1 MTMQNNKKSILTL
14 LSAVSMLLLIIMG
27 YLSFDDHLQENQKET
42 VYLDQTPPPD
52 HAEVLRDNAVTD
64 ISEPETDP
72 GEPLPDITLSL
83 EDRAADFQVTLW
95 QSDAGICYFF
105 LPGFAKESGMILRVE
120 GDNSIYINDMQ
131 IKETDILRGI
141 FEEETY
147 DLTVRNAQGDVT
159 LHRSVVFMYS
169 SSLPV
174 MCLTTRSGNLD
185 YINADKEHEET
196 GTTALFDQ
204 SGASLYSGNVKSV
217 RGRGNSTWGL
227 SKKPYQI
234 RLYEDADFFGF
245 GPARSWN
252 LIANGYDQ
260 TKLRNQIVSDL
271 AIELGMNYVP
281 ESQMIDLYINNVYY
295 GNYYLT
301 EKIRV
306 DDEGVAIRNMD
317 TYVND
322 AYNTREIDKLERC
335 QNEDGTRKWVE
346 TDIELDDISGGYLL
360 ERELT
365 SRFET
370 EDCGFITSQEDCYTL
385 QSPAYAS
392 EDQVNYIADLMQAFQ
407 DAVAEPD
414 GIHPLTGRHYTEYID
429 LNSFVQKYLVE
440 EISKNYDGGV
450 TSSFF
455 YKPNDTVSGK
465 IFAGPIWDY
474 DVAFGN
480 CNLDRIAS
488 NPIGITKLYDH
499 IYGTEIFAQLY
510 DQEDFYNYMAA
521 MYEERALPYLNAL
534 LERRLDKMVKQSRA
548 SISMD
553 RARWETPEN
562 RYQYYQE
569 YDSSVRYL
577 KYFIEKRRDF
587 LNEVWLEGTVY
598 HNVSFVVDDEVWQIY
613 CIEDGGLPTDE
624 PVPIR
629 YSTSSLFLGWY
640 SANGV
645 PYDMYKPIYEDMTF
659 YALWQELPTQENPSG

>member
-1 MTMQNNKKSILTL
+1 ML
-14 LSAVSMLLLIIMG
+14 LSAVSLLLLIIMG
-27 YLSFDDHLQENQKET
+27 YLSLDDHLQENQKET

-52 HAEVLRDNAVTD
+52 HTEVPEDNAVTD
-64 ISEPETDP
+64 ITEPETDP
-72 GEPLPDITLSL
+72 GEPLPGITLSL
-83 EDRAADFQVTLW
+83 EDRAADFQVALW
-95 QSDAGICYFF
+95 QSDTGICYFF
-105 LPGFAKESGMILRVE
+105 LPGFAKDSGMILRVE

-174 MCLTTRSGNLD
+174 MCLTTKSGNLD

-271 AIELGMNYVP
+271 ATELGMNYVP

-414 GIHPLTGRHYTEYID
+414 GIHPVTGRHYTEYID

-455 YKPNDTVSGK
+455 YKPDDTVSSK

-488 NPIGITKLYDH
+488 NPIGITKLHDH
-499 IYGTEIFAQLY
+499 IYATEIFAQLY
-510 DQEDFYNYMAA
+510 EQEDFYNYMTA
-521 MYEERALPYLNAL
+521 MYEERALPYLNVL

-569 YDSSVRYL
+569 YDNSVRFL